1 LSLKDNKPLVVV
13 KDASCRLGRDKVLS
27 IDEFTISPGEQ
38 WCIYGGNG
46 SGKSVLAELIAG
58 RRRESSSYVHYPQ
71 GLNPISDIHIVS
83 FEEQQRLWQVD
94 NRLDMSEF
102 SSTAEDKGTTVAML
116 IHSARVAGCADE
128 GLFHNLVDTLDLV
141 AFVDQGI
148 RFLSSG
154 QVRKALIA
162 RALYAFRDGFE
173 QLIILDDP
181 LETVDIAS
189 KKKIEGY
196 IESMNSSRSCILQL
210 CRREQDI
217 LSGCTH
223 LAVMES
229 LSIVAQGECSAI
241 KAGDEYARL
250 SVLPKPIFLP
260 AATAPSAAEDDSQS
274 PLIEL
279 NNVDAGYGDKQI
291 LHKFS
296 WAMMPGDHVLIEG
309 PNGCG
314 KSTLLSLIN
323 GENHKAYGQQVSL
336 FGVRKGSGETIWELK
351 AKFGVVS
358 NELHN
363 KYQKGWR
370 LLDVVVSGFFDSVG
384 LYDDSGT
391 EQVDEAKRWLSLVG
405 LEGHKGRYYHELS
418 FGQQRLA
425 LLARAMVKGPRVLI
439 LDEPCVGLDDFHRI
453 HILQLLDEIARVTTA
468 QLIYVS
474 HVAAQRP
481 QCLNRSLSFVLNRA
495 GAYEIEQDL
504 ISSASASFSLS

>member
-1 LSLKDNKPLVVV
+1 LLIEDNKPLVVV
-13 KDASCRLGRDKVLS
+13 KNASCRLGRDKVLS
-27 IDEFTISPGEQ
+27 IDEFSISPGEQ

-46 SGKSVLAELIAG
+46 AGKSILAELIAG
-58 RRRESSSYVHYPQ
+58 RRRESSSYVHYPRY
-71 GLNPISDIHIVS
+71 LDPISDIHIVS

-102 SSTAEDKGTTVAML
+102 SDRAEDKGTTVAML
-116 IHSARVAGCADE
+116 IHSARVANYADE
-128 GLFHNLVDTLDLV
+128 GLFQSLVDTLNLV
-141 AFVDQGI
+141 PFLDQGI

-154 QVRKALIA
+154 QVRKALVA

-189 KKKIEGY
+189 KKKIEGC
-196 IESMNSSRSCILQL
+196 IESMTSTHNCILQL

-223 LAVMES
+223 LAIMES
-229 LSIVAQGECSAI
+229 LSIVAQGECPAI
-241 KAGDEYARL
+241 KAGGEYARV
-250 SVLPKPIFLP
+250 SARPKPIFLP
-260 AATAPSAAEDDSQS
+260 AAAVLTAAEGDPQL

-279 NNVDAGYGDKQI
+279 NNVDASYGDNQI

-323 GENHKAYGQQVSL
+323 GENHKAYGQDVSL
-336 FGVRKGSGETIWELK
+336 FGARKGSGETIWELK

-384 LYDDSGT
+384 LYDDSGAQ
-391 EQVDEAKRWLSLVG
+391 QVDEAKRWLSLVG
-405 LEGHKGRYYHELS
+405 LESHEGRYYHELS

-425 LLARAMVKGPRVLI
+425 LLARAVVKGPRILV
-439 LDEPCVGLDDFHRI
+439 LDEPCVGLDDYHRI

-474 HVAAQRP
+474 HVAAERP
-481 QCLNRSLSFVLNRA
+481 LCLNRSLSFVLNRV
-495 GAYEIEQDL
+495 GAYEIEPGL
-504 ISSASASFSLS
+504 ISPASAPLS

>member
-1 LSLKDNKPLVVV
+1 MALTDNKPLVVV
-13 KDASCRLGRDKVLS
+13 KDANCRLGRDKVLRIGEFS
-27 IDEFTISPGEQ
+27 IRLGEQ

-46 SGKSVLAELIAG
+46 AGKSLLAELISG
-58 RRRESSSYVHYPQ
+58 RRRESASYVHYPND
-71 GLNPISDIHIVS
+71 LKPVSDIHIVS

-102 SSTAEDKGTTVAML
+102 SDRAEDKGTTVAML
-116 IHSARVAGCADE
+116 IQSSRASGCVDGE
-128 GLFHNLVDTLDLV
+128 LYQSLIGTLGLAPFI
-141 AFVDQGI
+141 DQGI

-162 RALYAFRDGFE
+162 RALYAFREGFG

-181 LETVDIAS
+181 LETVDLAS
-189 KKKIEGY
+189 KQKIEDC
-196 IESMNSSRSCILQL
+196 IESMRSSANCIVQL
-210 CRREQDI
+210 CRRQQDI
-217 LSGCTH
+217 FSGCTH

-229 LSIVAQGECSAI
+229 LSLVAQGECSTI
-241 KAGDEYARL
+241 KKGEAYARAS
-250 SVLPKPIFLP
+250 SVPRPVFLP
-260 AATAPSAAEDDSQS
+260 VATPSLITAEDDQRS

-279 NNVDAGYGDKQI
+279 NSVDAGYSDKQI
-291 LHKFS
+291 LNKFS
-296 WAMMPGDHVLIEG
+296 WRMMPGDHVLIEG

-323 GENHKAYGQQVSL
+323 GENHKAYGQDVSL
-336 FGVRKGSGETIWELK
+336 FGKRKGSGETIWELK

-384 LYDDSGT
+384 LYDDSGGQ
-391 EQVDEAKRWLSLVG
+391 QVVEGKRWLSLVG
-405 LEGHKGRYYHELS
+405 LEKDEGRYYHELS

-425 LLARAMVKGPRVLI
+425 LLARAMVKEPRILI
-439 LDEPCVGLDDFHRI
+439 LDEPCVGLDDFYRA
-453 HILQLLDEIARVTTA
+453 HILQLLDEIVRVTTT

-474 HVAAQRP
+474 HVAAERP
-481 QCLNRSLSFVLNRA
+481 QCLNTSLSFVLNPA
-495 GAYEIEQDL
+495 GSYEIKKGL
-504 ISSASASFSLS
+504 IN

>member
-1 LSLKDNKPLVVV
+1 MALTDNKPLVVV
-13 KDASCRLGRDKVLS
+13 KDANCRLGRDKVLRIGEFS
-27 IDEFTISPGEQ
+27 IRLGEQ

-46 SGKSVLAELIAG
+46 AGKSLLAELISG
-58 RRRESSSYVHYPQ
+58 RRRESASYVHYPND
-71 GLNPISDIHIVS
+71 LNPVSDIHIVS

-102 SSTAEDKGTTVAML
+102 SDRAEDKGTTVAML
-116 IHSARVAGCADE
+116 IQSSRASGCVDGE
-128 GLFHNLVDTLDLV
+128 LYQSLIGTLGLAPFI
-141 AFVDQGI
+141 DQGI

-162 RALYAFRDGFE
+162 RALYAFREGFG

-181 LETVDIAS
+181 LETVDLAS
-189 KKKIEGY
+189 KQKIEDC
-196 IESMNSSRSCILQL
+196 IESMRSSSNCIVQL
-210 CRREQDI
+210 CRRQQDI
-217 LSGCTH
+217 FSGCTH

-229 LSIVAQGECSAI
+229 LSLVAQGECSTI
-241 KAGDEYARL
+241 KKGEAYARAS
-250 SVLPKPIFLP
+250 SVPRPVFLP
-260 AATAPSAAEDDSQS
+260 VATPPLITAEDDQRS

-279 NNVDAGYGDKQI
+279 NSVDAGYSDKQI
-291 LHKFS
+291 LNKFS
-296 WAMMPGDHVLIEG
+296 WRMMPGDHVLIEG

-323 GENHKAYGQQVSL
+323 GENHKAYGQDVSL
-336 FGVRKGSGETIWELK
+336 FGKRKGSGETIWELK

-384 LYDDSGT
+384 LYDDSGGQ
-391 EQVDEAKRWLSLVG
+391 QVAEGKRWLSLVG
-405 LEGHKGRYYHELS
+405 LEKDEGRYYHELS

-425 LLARAMVKGPRVLI
+425 LLARAMVKEPRILI
-439 LDEPCVGLDDFHRI
+439 LDEPCVGLDDFHRA
-453 HILQLLDEIARVTTA
+453 HILQLLDEIVRVTTT

-474 HVAAQRP
+474 HVAAERP
-481 QCLNRSLSFVLNRA
+481 QCLNTSLSFVLNPA
-495 GAYEIEQDL
+495 GIYEIKTGL
-504 ISSASASFSLS
+504 IN

>member
-1 LSLKDNKPLVVV
+1 VVV
-13 KDASCRLGRDKVLS
+13 KNASCRLGRDKVLS
-27 IDEFTISPGEQ
+27 IDEFSIRLGEQ

-46 SGKSVLAELIAG
+46 AGKSILAELIAG
-58 RRRESSSYVHYPQ
+58 RRRESSSYVHYPRY
-71 GLNPISDIHIVS
+71 LDSISDIHIVS

-102 SSTAEDKGTTVAML
+102 SDRAEDKGTTVAML
-116 IHSARVAGCADE
+116 IHSARVASCADE
-128 GLFHNLVDTLDLV
+128 GLFQSLVVTLDLLP
-141 AFVDQGI
+141 FVDRGI

-189 KKKIEGY
+189 KKKIEGC
-196 IESMNSSRSCILQL
+196 IESMASSHSCILQL

-229 LSIVAQGECSAI
+229 LSIVAQGKCPAI
-241 KAGDEYARL
+241 KASDEYARV
-250 SVLPKPIFLP
+250 SARPKPIFLP
-260 AATAPSAAEDDSQS
+260 VAAALTAAEGGPQL

-279 NNVDAGYGDKQI
+279 NNVDAGYGDNQI
-291 LHKFS
+291 LRKFS

-314 KSTLLSLIN
+314 KSTLLNLIN
-323 GENHKAYGQQVSL
+323 GENHKAYGQDVSL
-336 FGVRKGSGETIWELK
+336 FGARKGSGETIWELK

-384 LYDDSGT
+384 LYDDSGAQ
-391 EQVDEAKRWLSLVG
+391 QVDEAKRWLSLVG
-405 LEGHKGRYYHELS
+405 LESHEARYYHELS

-425 LLARAMVKGPRVLI
+425 LLARAMVKRPRILV
-439 LDEPCVGLDDFHRI
+439 LDEPCVGLDDYHRI
-453 HILQLLDEIARVTTA
+453 HILRLLDEIARVTTV

-481 QCLNRSLSFVLNRA
+481 LCLNRSLSFVLNRV
-495 GAYEIEQDL
+495 GTYEIEPGL
-504 ISSASASFSLS
+504 ISPALVPLP

>member
-1 LSLKDNKPLVVV
+1 LSIQDKKPLAVV
-13 KDASCRLGRDKVLS
+13 KDASCRLGRDKVLNINEFS
-27 IDEFTISPGEQ
+27 ICPGEQ

-46 SGKSVLAELIAG
+46 AGKSVLAELIAG
-58 RRRESSSYVHYPQ
+58 RRRESSKYVHYPR
-71 GLNPISDIHIVS
+71 GLNPVSDIHIVS

-102 SSTAEDKGTTVAML
+102 SDRAEDKGTTVAVL
-116 IHSARVAGCADE
+116 IHSARVASCADE
-128 GLFHNLVDTLDLV
+128 GLFQSLVDTLDLMP
-141 AFVDQGI
+141 FVDQGI

-181 LETVDIAS
+181 LETVDLAS
-189 KKKIEGY
+189 KKKIEDC
-196 IESMNSSRSCILQL
+196 IQSMSSSRNCILQL

-223 LAVMES
+223 LAIMES
-229 LSIVAQGECSAI
+229 LSIVAQGECSTI
-241 KAGDEYARL
+241 QAGEEYARL
-250 SVLPKPIFLP
+250 RVLPKPIFLP
-260 AATAPSAAEDDSQS
+260 AATAPSAAEDDSQL

-279 NNVDAGYGDKQI
+279 NNVDAGYGGNQI

-296 WAMMPGDHVLIEG
+296 WAMMPGEHVLIEG

-323 GENHKAYGQQVSL
+323 GENHKAYGQDVSL
-336 FGVRKGSGETIWELK
+336 FGARKGSGETIWELK

-384 LYDDSGT
+384 LYDDSGAQ
-391 EQVDEAKRWLSLVG
+391 QVDEAKRWLSLVG
-405 LEGHKGRYYHELS
+405 LENQKGRYYHELS

-425 LLARAMVKGPRVLI
+425 LLARAMVKGPRILI

-453 HILQLLDEIARVTTA
+453 HILQLLDEIAKVTTT

-481 QCLNRSLSFVLNRA
+481 QCLTTSLSFVLNRA
-495 GAYEIEQDL
+495 GVYEIEQGL
-504 ISSASASFSLS
+504 ISSPSLN

>member
-1 LSLKDNKPLVVV
+1 MDNKQLVVV
-13 KDASCRLGRDKVLS
+13 KSANCRLGRDKALRIDDFS
-27 IDEFTISPGEQ
+27 ISLGQQ

-46 SGKSVLAELIAG
+46 TGKSILAELISG
-58 RRRESSSYVHYPQ
+58 RRRESASYVYYPT
-71 GLNPISDIHIVS
+71 GLDPRLDIHLVS
-83 FEEQQRLWQVD
+83 FEEQQRLWQTD

-102 SSTAEDKGTTVAML
+102 SESAEDKGTTVARL
-116 IHSARVAGCADE
+116 IYSARVSENVDE
-128 GLFHNLVDTLDLV
+128 ELFRNLIDTLDL
-141 AFVDQGI
+141 AQFVNQGI

-162 RALYAFRDGFE
+162 RALYASRSGYG

-181 LETVDIAS
+181 LETVDLAS
-189 KKKIEGY
+189 KEKIKDC
-196 IESMNSSRSCILQL
+196 IESHQSSDNCIVQL
-210 CRREQDI
+210 CRREQDV
-217 LSGCTH
+217 LAGCTH

-229 LSIVAQGECSAI
+229 LTMVAQGECSTI
-241 KAGDEYARL
+241 KKGQEYAR
-250 SVLPKPIFLP
+250 VRAIPKPVFWSALP
-260 AATAPSAAEDDSQS
+260 PPAFTIEDDPDV

-279 NNVDAGYGDKQI
+279 RNVDAGYGDNRI

-296 WAMMPGDHVLIEG
+296 WRMMQGDHVLIEG

-323 GENHKAYGQQVSL
+323 GENHKAYGQDVLL
-336 FGVRKGSGETIWELK
+336 FGKRRGSGETIWDVK

-384 LYDDSGT
+384 LYDDSGGQ
-391 EQVDEAKRWLSLVG
+391 QVAQGRRWLSMVG
-405 LEGHKGRYYHELS
+405 LENHERSYYHELS

-425 LLARAMVKGPRVLI
+425 LLARAMVKVPRILI
-439 LDEPCVGLDDFHRI
+439 LDEPCVGLDDYHRI
-453 HILQLLDEIARVTTA
+453 HILQLLDEIAKVTAT

-474 HVAAQRP
+474 HVAARRP
-481 QCLNRSLSFVLNRA
+481 QCLNTRLSFVPKRE
-495 GAYEIEQDL
+495 GVFEIESGL
-504 ISSASASFSLS
+504 ISSL

>member
-1 LSLKDNKPLVVV
+1 MALTDNKPLVVV
-13 KDASCRLGRDKVLS
+13 KDANCRLGRDKVLRIGEFS
-27 IDEFTISPGEQ
+27 IRLGEQ

-46 SGKSVLAELIAG
+46 AGKSLLAELISG
-58 RRRESSSYVHYPQ
+58 RRRESASYVHYPND
-71 GLNPISDIHIVS
+71 LNPVSDIHIVS

-102 SSTAEDKGTTVAML
+102 SDRAEDKGTTVAML
-116 IHSARVAGCADE
+116 IQSSRASGCVDGE
-128 GLFHNLVDTLDLV
+128 LYQSLIGTLGLAPFI
-141 AFVDQGI
+141 DQGI

-162 RALYAFRDGFE
+162 RALYAFREGFG

-181 LETVDIAS
+181 LETVDLAS
-189 KKKIEGY
+189 KKKIEDC
-196 IESMNSSRSCILQL
+196 IESMRSSSNCIVQL
-210 CRREQDI
+210 CRRQQDI
-217 LSGCTH
+217 FSGCTH

-229 LSIVAQGECSAI
+229 LSLVAQGECSTI
-241 KAGDEYARL
+241 KKGEAYARAS
-250 SVLPKPIFLP
+250 SVPRPVFLP
-260 AATAPSAAEDDSQS
+260 VATPPLITAEDDQRS

-279 NNVDAGYGDKQI
+279 NSVDAGYSDKQI
-291 LHKFS
+291 LNKFS
-296 WAMMPGDHVLIEG
+296 WRMMPGDHVLIEG

-323 GENHKAYGQQVSL
+323 GENHKAYGQDVSL
-336 FGVRKGSGETIWELK
+336 FGKRKGSGETIWELK

-384 LYDDSGT
+384 LYDDSGGQ
-391 EQVDEAKRWLSLVG
+391 QVAEGKRWLSLVG
-405 LEGHKGRYYHELS
+405 LEKDEGRYYHELS

-425 LLARAMVKGPRVLI
+425 LLARAMVKEPRILI
-439 LDEPCVGLDDFHRI
+439 LDEPCVGLDDFHRA
-453 HILQLLDEIARVTTA
+453 HILQLLDEIVRVTTT

-474 HVAAQRP
+474 HVAAERP
-481 QCLNRSLSFVLNRA
+481 QCLNTSLSFVLNPA
-495 GAYEIEQDL
+495 GIYEIKKGL
-504 ISSASASFSLS
+504 IN